1 MATSA
6 GSFCP
11 GCGHLLK
18 PDSRY
23 CSNCGQGVR
32 VTPRF
37 RWRPKTWMVAPAAFL
52 AVLLLVLPG
61 VLYVWAGLP
70 STANLSTARLPLSTR
85 IYDRSGTILLA
96 EIHQGSELRHIVAL
110 RQVAPAMR
118 QATIAVEDRTFYQ
131 HGGLNLLRTGQAG
144 LEDLLHLRFNQ
155 GGSTIT
161 QQLVK
166 NIYLSGDRSIL
177 RKLDEAILAVEVEHQ
192 YSKAQILEA
201 YLNRVFYG
209 NRSYGVEAA
218 ARTYFG
224 EPASQL
230 SLAEASFLAGLPQAP
245 TELDP
250 FTNPAGAK
258 ARQRVVLDA
267 MVKAHDIS
275 VVQARAAYSQKL
287 SLQKPSSADDVKAPG
302 FVHWIAAQLEKTY
315 GQELLE
321 NGGLTVVTSLD
332 WNLQSIA
339 ERQVREKVMGL
350 QAQHVTDGALVAVDP
365 KTGGVLAMV
374 GSAGA
379 DVPGGEYNMAVIP
392 RQPGS
397 AFKMFTYTAAIE
409 SGKFTMSSWV
419 LDAPLSVPLPDGSHY
434 TPVNYDGY
442 YHGWQPLPHAL
453 GNSFNIP
460 AVKVEIG
467 TGIDRVV
474 DVARRMGVETLNQPA
489 TSYQPSLTLGGYEVP
504 LIDMA
509 AGASTLAAQGTYR
522 HPQGILKIVAHDG
535 TTLYRYDPGK
545 GSPALTP
552 QVSFIVADMLSNDS
566 NRALAFGRNSD
577 LVIPGHH
584 VAAKTGT
591 TNDFRDN
598 LTVGFTPNLAVAVWV
613 GNADHTPMQHVSGIV
628 GAAPIFHG
636 FMTQALNGQP
646 DSWYGVPNG
655 LTTVDA
661 NGYTAYLLPGTE
673 QVAQSQQPQPVCDED
688 CGGGGGFGGG
698 DNGGHHH
705 KHG

>member
-1 MATSA
+1 MTTPG

-11 GCGHLLK
+11 ACGYKLK

-23 CSNCGQGVR
+23 CSGCGRAVAAAR
-32 VTPRF
+32 RF
-37 RWRPKTWMVAPAAFL
+37 RWRFRPWMVAPAVFL
-52 AVLLLVLPG
+52 AVLLVVLPG
-61 VLYVWAGLP
+61 LLYVWAGLP
-70 STANLSTARLPLSTR
+70 STSNLSTARLPLSTR
-85 IYDRSGTILLA
+85 IYDRTGTILLA
-96 EIHQGSELRHIVAL
+96 EIHQGSERRHIVPL
-110 RQVAPAMR
+110 SQVAPAMR

-144 LEDLLHLRFNQ
+144 LQDLFHLRFSQ

-177 RKLDEAILAVEVEHQ
+177 RKLDEAILAVEIEHQ
-192 YSKAQILEA
+192 YSKAQILEG
-201 YLNRVFYG
+201 YLNRIFYG

-218 ARTYFG
+218 AQTYFG
-224 EPASQL
+224 KPASRL

-245 TELDP
+245 SELDP
-250 FTNPAGAK
+250 FTNPNGAK
-258 ARQRVVLDA
+258 LRQRVVLDG
-267 MVKAHDIS
+267 MVRANDITAAQAKTIYAQK
-275 VVQARAAYSQKL
+275 VV
-287 SLQKPSSADDVKAPG
+287 LQKPSAADGVKAPG
-302 FVHWIAAQLEKTY
+302 FVHWVAAQLEKTY

-339 ERQVREKVMGL
+339 ERQVREKVMAL
-350 QAQHVTDGALVAVDP
+350 QPQHVTDGALVALDP
-365 KTGGVLAMV
+365 KTGAVLAMV

-409 SGKFTMSSWV
+409 SGKFTMASWV
-419 LDAPLSVPLPDGSHY
+419 LDAPLSVPLSDGSSY
-434 TPVNYDGY
+434 TPRNYDGQ

-460 AVKVEIG
+460 AVKVEMG

-474 DVARRMGVETLNQPA
+474 DVARRMGVEALNQP
-489 TSYQPSLTLGGYEVP
+489 TSAYQPSLTLGGYEVP

-522 HPQGILKIVAHDG
+522 HPKGILEIVAHDG
-535 TTLYRYDPGK
+535 TTVYRYDPGNGK
-545 GSPALTP
+545 AALTP
-552 QVSFIVADMLSNDS
+552 QVSFIMSDMLSDDT
-566 NRALAFGRNSD
+566 NRALEFGRNSD
-577 LVIPGHH
+577 LVVPGHH
-584 VAAKTGT
+584 LAAKTGT

-628 GAAPIFHG
+628 GAAPIFHD

-646 DSWYGVPNG
+646 DSWYAVPDGLQAFDMNG
-655 LTTVDA
+655 H
-661 NGYTAYLLPGTE
+661 TAYLLPGTE
-673 QVAQSQQPQPVCDED
+673 QVALSQQPTGCDEG
-688 CGGGGGFGGG
+688 CGGGNGGG
-698 DNGGHHH
+698 QKK

>member
-1 MATSA
+1 MATPTA
-6 GSFCP
+6 SFCSA
-11 GCGHLLK
+11 CGGKLK

-23 CSNCGQGVR
+23 CSGCGRQVAPI
-32 VTPRF
+32 PRF
-37 RWRPKTWMVAPAAFL
+37 RWRFRPWMVAPA
-52 AVLLLVLPG
+52 VLLALLLVVLPG

-70 STANLSTARLPLSTR
+70 STSNLSTARLPLSTR
-85 IYDRSGTILLA
+85 IYDRTGTILLA
-96 EIHQGSELRHIVAL
+96 EIHQGSERRHIVRL
-110 RQVAPAMR
+110 SEVAPAMR

-166 NIYLSGDRSIL
+166 NIYLSEDRSIL

-192 YSKAQILEA
+192 YSKGQILEA

-218 ARTYFG
+218 AETYFG
-224 EPASQL
+224 KPASRL
-230 SLAEASFLAGLPQAP
+230 SLAEASLLAGLPQAP

-250 FTNPAGAK
+250 YTNPSGARL
-258 ARQRVVLDA
+258 RQRVVLDA
-267 MVKAHDIS
+267 MVKAHDITS
-275 VVQARAAYSQKL
+275 AQARTIYAQKL
-287 SLQKPSSADDVKAPG
+287 ALQKPSTADDVKAPG
-302 FVHWIAAQLEKTY
+302 FVHWVAAQLEKTY
-315 GQELLE
+315 GPDLLE

-339 ERQVREKVMGL
+339 ERQVREKVLAL
-350 QAQHVTDGALVAVDP
+350 QGQHVTDGALVALDP
-365 KTGGVLAMV
+365 KKGAVLAMV

-397 AFKMFTYTAAIE
+397 ACKMFTYTAAIE
-409 SGKFTMSSWV
+409 SGKFTMGSWV
-419 LDAPLSVPLPDGSHY
+419 LDAPLRIQLSDGSSY
-434 TPVNYDGY
+434 TPQNYDGY

-453 GNSFNIP
+453 GNSYNIP
-460 AVKVEIG
+460 AVKVEMG

-474 DVARRMGVETLNQPA
+474 DAARRMGVETLNQPA
-489 TSYQPSLTLGGYEVP
+489 TAYQPSLTLGGYEVP

-522 HPQGILKIVAHDG
+522 HPQGILKIIGHDG
-535 TTLYRYDPGK
+535 ATLYRYDPGRGK
-545 GSPALTP
+545 SALTP
-552 QVSFIVADMLSNDS
+552 QVSFIMADMLSNDS

-584 VAAKTGT
+584 VVAKTGT

-636 FMTQALNGQP
+636 FMTEALNRQP
-646 DSWYGVPNG
+646 DSWYAVPDG
-655 LTTVDA
+655 LNAVSM

-673 QVAQSQQPQPVCDED
+673 QVAESEQPPASSGCDED
-688 CGGGGGFGGG
+688 CGGGRHKKGG
-698 DNGGHHH
+698 
-705 KHG
+705 